1 MHGTNTKV
9 ALLTSLFWFVLLCMA
24 VAFVLLTLSM
34 KYIQPGVLNVGWPAV
49 NIAAVWFGLSIFSIL
64 GRRYGLMHHWTQWLW
79 LVAPAAIAVPLA
91 KYVMKI
97 SSTAVARPTSADL
110 TAYATYTTL
119 LIGVYLIWIV
129 GYPLEECFPQT
140 LQKRNAIALKS
151 IFAGAAGVLLWI
163 TGVRAF
169 AFVRRAADTSSRL
182 RAEGLEA
189 WIWSVLILVLI
200 FLFIRMVTP
209 LVISVVRR
217 PQRTT

>member
-79 LVAPAAIAVPLA
+79 LVGPAAIAVPPGE
-91 KYVMKI
+91 YVMKI
-97 SSTAVARPTSADL
+97 SSTAAARPPPADP

-119 LIGVYLIWIV
+119 PIRVHLILIL
-129 GYPLEECFPQT
+129 GYPPQET
-140 LQKRNAIALKS
+140 FSPKPPETK
-151 IFAGAAGVLLWI
+151 
-163 TGVRAF
+163 
-169 AFVRRAADTSSRL
+169 
-182 RAEGLEA
+182 
-189 WIWSVLILVLI
+189 
-200 FLFIRMVTP
+200 
-209 LVISVVRR
+209 
-217 PQRTT
+217 